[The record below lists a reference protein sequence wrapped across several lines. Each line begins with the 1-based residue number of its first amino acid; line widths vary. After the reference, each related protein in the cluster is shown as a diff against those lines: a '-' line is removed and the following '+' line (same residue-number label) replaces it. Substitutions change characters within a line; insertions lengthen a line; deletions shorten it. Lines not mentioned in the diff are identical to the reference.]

1 MSWND
6 IMRRVLPP
14 IRDAQRQW
22 NVTPYVKSPY
32 GDTNGPP
39 GSSNPHTG
47 VDFNYIGHDA
57 ATFNQSHPALRAP
70 VTGVVTQAGEG
81 KYGTIGIRDAN
92 GLLHQILHT
101 HSRSVAVGD
110 PVVAGQLIG
119 RMGDTGVVGSNPKK
133 RLDHAHYQLFDAAG
147 TRLNP
152 TEYWDQQGR
161 VDPNP
166 APPAHLDDY
175 QRYRGTPGAAMGDT
189 VTSAPP
195 AGSQTVDPA
204 DAAAEARKNV
214 RVLGRLVP
222 GRAVLG
228 GQDVNAPAT
237 VPNQIPTTDRSPTFA
252 ERFGSWASSP
262 TVTAPLSPYQP
273 VSPQP
278 QSDKPPGIVTGQPM
292 PNIPLPPW
300 VFGLPDPSQTAGDE
314 AWSLGR
320 LGRANWSK
328 K

>member
-1 MSWND
+1 
-6 IMRRVLPP
+6 
-14 IRDAQRQW
+14 
-22 NVTPYVKSPY
+22 
-32 GDTNGPP
+32 
-39 GSSNPHTG
+39 
-47 VDFNYIGHDA
+47 
-57 ATFNQSHPALRAP
+57 

-92 GLLHQILHT
+92 GRLHQILHT

-119 RMGDTGVVGSNPKK
+119 RMGDTGVVGSSPEH
-133 RLDHAHYQLFDAAG
+133 RRDHAHYQLFDPAG
-147 TRLNP
+147 KRLNP

-166 APPAHLDDY
+166 ASPARLDDY
-175 QRYRGTPGAAMGDT
+175 QRYIATPGAVLGDT
-189 VTSAPP
+189 VASAPT

-204 DAAAEARKNV
+204 DAAAEARKKV

-222 GRAVLG
+222 GRADLG
-228 GQDVNAPAT
+228 GYDANAPAT
-237 VPNQIPTTDRSPTFA
+237 MPNQISTPDRSPTFA
-252 ERFGSWASSP
+252 ERFGSWVSSP
-262 TVTAPLSPYQP
+262 TVTAPLDPYQP
-273 VSPQP
+273 IAPQP

-300 VFGLPDPSQTAGDE
+300 VFGLPDPSEPPGNE

-320 LGRANWSK
+320 LGRANWNRK
-328 K
+328 